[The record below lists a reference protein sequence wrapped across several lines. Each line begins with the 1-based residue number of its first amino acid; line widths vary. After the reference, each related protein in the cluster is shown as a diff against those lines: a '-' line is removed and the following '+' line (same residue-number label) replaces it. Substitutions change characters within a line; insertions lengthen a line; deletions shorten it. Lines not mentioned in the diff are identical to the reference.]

1 MPVDPAP
8 LIDRHQCSRQT
19 ALGRPLPH
27 HLLSILRL
35 RPDMGE
41 AEKVER
47 RCLAVWMRAT
57 LALGA
62 EVDEARLVRMER
74 EPVPIKPLSQH
85 FQNPFGVVVALE
97 RHHEVISKP
106 HQGTWSRHAGLHHVL
121 EPLVQHMVQE
131 DGGVPLVPKCRS
143 PFSSTPALSHLS
155 IIRRI
160 TPSVTRWSRKA
171 RSLSWGMESKE
182 EATHYPSPR
191 HFPISDDNT
200 RAA

>member
-1 MPVDPAP
+1 VPVDPAP

-74 EPVPIKPLSQH
+74 EPVPIKPLSH

-97 RHHEVISKP
+97 RHHQTAPMYMVPSCGASPRPRTTRPAHDAGRRSRALVKRRRLA
-106 HQGTWSRHAGLHHVL
+106 GFLWSPSAGA
-121 EPLVQHMVQE
+121 
-131 DGGVPLVPKCRS
+131 R
-143 PFSSTPALSHLS
+143 FPALL
-155 IIRRI
+155 
-160 TPSVTRWSRKA
+160 
-171 RSLSWGMESKE
+171 L
-182 EATHYPSPR
+182 
-191 HFPISDDNT
+191 
-200 RAA
+200 

>member
-1 MPVDPAP
+1 MPVGPAP
-8 LIDRHQCSRQT
+8 CLDRHQRSRQT

-106 HQGTWSRHAGLHHVL
+106 HRQQLYVAIGDPGVIDVFDTTTMERTASVPTEKGAHTTALA
-121 EPLVQHMVQE
+121 P
-131 DGGVPLVPKCRS
+131 GGDRLYAFLP
-143 PFSSTPALSHLS
+143 
-155 IIRRI
+155 
-160 TPSVTRWSRKA
+160 
-171 RSLSWGMESKE
+171 
-182 EATHYPSPR
+182 ATH
-191 HFPISDDNT
+191 
-200 RAA
+200 RAAIYQVS

>member
-1 MPVDPAP
+1 VPVDPAP

-74 EPVPIKPLSQH
+74 EPVPIKPLSQPSNH
-85 FQNPFGVVVALE
+85 
-97 RHHEVISKP
+97 S
-106 HQGTWSRHAGLHHVL
+106 
-121 EPLVQHMVQE
+121 
-131 DGGVPLVPKCRS
+131 
-143 PFSSTPALSHLS
+143 SSTWCRKTFESIVAIARCATLSS
-155 IIRRI
+155 
-160 TPSVTRWSRKA
+160 
-171 RSLSWGMESKE
+171 
-182 EATHYPSPR
+182 
-191 HFPISDDNT
+191 
-200 RAA
+200 

>member
-1 MPVDPAP
+1 MPVGPAP
-8 LIDRHQCSRQT
+8 FLDRHQRSRQT

-47 RCLAVWMRAT
+47 RCLAVWVRAT

-74 EPVPIKPLSQH
+74 EPVPVKPLSQH

-97 RHHEVISKP
+97 RHHEVISTAP
-106 HQGTWSRHAGLHHVL
+106 MY
-121 EPLVQHMVQE
+121 MVPPC
-131 DGGVPLVPKCRS
+131 G
-143 PFSSTPALSHLS
+143 A
-155 IIRRI
+155 
-160 TPSVTRWSRKA
+160 
-171 RSLSWGMESKE
+171 
-182 EATHYPSPR
+182 SPR
-191 HFPISDDNT
+191 PRTT
-200 RAA
+200 RP

>member
-1 MPVDPAP
+1 
-8 LIDRHQCSRQT
+8 
-19 ALGRPLPH
+19 
-27 HLLSILRL
+27 
-35 RPDMGE
+35 MGE

-106 HQGTWSRHAGLHHVL
+106 HQGTNGPVMRGFTTSSNHSSSTWCRKTFESIG
-121 EPLVQHMVQE
+121 EITPPC
-131 DGGVPLVPKCRS
+131 GVPLVPKCRS

-160 TPSVTRWSRKA
+160 TLRH
-171 RSLSWGMESKE
+171 SLVGAYRGVKE
-182 EATHYPSPR
+182 L
-191 HFPISDDNT
+191 
-200 RAA
+200 